1 MGIDS
6 RDFVVDK
13 AFKFKQ
19 RIEELKSKEYYSDE
33 PKKLISLFD
42 KVVTHISESI
52 NEANKDDK
60 ILVKRVNLLLSFYH
74 LCLDEIEHIEANNV
88 PVEMLPL
95 FDKILA
101 DFKLETTLVFR
112 PSPLYNYSYYPITKT
127 FDEINKSQGYAELT
141 KGEDIA
147 VISFPSS
154 EKNSALLHC
163 SFAHEL
169 GHHLNEY
176 FSIADEIEP
185 KVLELIDKELIK
197 RYAEKYLKK
206 LSKTRTRIGKTE
218 VTLDKFILKEH
229 VVSQNT
235 EEFAKIIRKWLDE
248 IISDII
254 ALHLFGPAFLFAIAE
269 FSIVRQDF
277 KKYSEEHP
285 PIFIRLKNLM
295 SCFDELRLSQDLK
308 DYEHVMQRL
317 QFYREISTGTFESED
332 LTMSNITNMILER
345 GIINLFEPAKTIINS
360 RLKPLKKIC
369 DFADIKHAVRAFRN
383 LIPGNEV
390 LNKDLTSR
398 TIGAVSILNAAW
410 IVRINFIDELY
421 NMLAKTERARVRSI
435 LNELTLKSLDLQSFH
450 DKMVET
456 K

>member
-33 PKKLISLFD
+33 PKRLIALLD
-42 KVVTHISESI
+42 KVVAYVSKSI

-112 PSPLYNYSYYPITKT
+112 PSPLYNYSYYPITKVV
-127 FDEINKSQGYAELT
+127 DEINKSQGYAELT

-169 GHHLNEY
+169 GHHLNET

-197 RYAEKYLKK
+197 QYAGKYLKA

-218 VTLDKFILKEH
+218 VTLDKFLLEEH
-229 VVSQNT
+229 VVSQKT

-248 IISDII
+248 VVSDII

-269 FSIVRQDF
+269 FSIARQDF

-295 SCFDELRLSQDLK
+295 SCFDELRLSEHLK

-317 QFYREISTGTFESED
+317 QFYREISAETFESED
-332 LTMSNITNMILER
+332 LTMSNIENMILER
-345 GIINLFEPAKTIINS
+345 GITNLFEHAKNTINS
-360 RLKPLKKIC
+360 RLKSSKKIC
-369 DFADIKHAVRAFRN
+369 DFADVKHAVHSLKN

-398 TIGAVSILNAAW
+398 PIDAVSILNAAW

-421 NMLAKTERARVRSI
+421 NMLADTERDRVRSI
-435 LNELTLKSLDLQSFH
+435 LHELTMKSLDLQAFH